1 MLPSIP
7 QGRPNSERQKMFA
20 VIKTGGKQ
28 YRVAAND
35 VLKIEK
41 IAGEVGDLVE
51 IGQVLAHGEGDN
63 VVLGAPFVDGAL
75 VTAEVV
81 AQGRAATVIAFKKR
95 RRQNSKRRRGHRQ
108 YETTVRI
115 DEILIGGAKPSK
127 KAAAKKE
134 TVKEAAA
141 EAAPAPKKAK
151 APAAE
156 AAPVAGIA
164 DLEPKAK
171 PAKAKAAKADVVD
184 DISLISGVGPVLK
197 EKLTEAGYGTLA
209 SISKLKKADIAKLD
223 EELSLGGRIE
233 REEWVA
239 QAKELLAGKP
249 PRAQVDKD
257 AAAGKES
264 E

>member
-1 MLPSIP
+1 
-7 QGRPNSERQKMFA
+7 MFA

-28 YRVAAND
+28 YRVVAND

-41 IAGEVGDLVE
+41 VAGEVGDMVE
-51 IGQVLAHGEGDN
+51 IGYVLAHGEGD
-63 VVLGAPFVDGAL
+63 VVTFGAPFVDGAL

-81 AQGRAATVIAFKKR
+81 AQGRAKTVIAFKKR
-95 RRQNSKRRRGHRQ
+95 RRQNSRRRHGHRQ

-115 DEILIGGAKPSK
+115 DEILLGGAKPAK
-127 KAAAKKE
+127 KVAAKPA
-134 TVKEAAA
+134 KEAAA
-141 EAAPAPKKAK
+141 EAAPAPAKKAK
-151 APAAE
+151 APATE
-156 AAPVAGIA
+156 AAPVAALA

-171 PAKAKAAKADVVD
+171 PAKAKAAKPEVVD
-184 DISLISGVGPVLK
+184 DISLISGIGPVLK
-197 EKLTEAGYGTLA
+197 DKMTEAGYATLT

-223 EELSLGGRIE
+223 EELGLGGRIE
-233 REEWVA
+233 RDEWVA

>member
-1 MLPSIP
+1 
-7 QGRPNSERQKMFA
+7 MFA

-28 YRVAAND
+28 YRVVAND

-41 IAGEVGDLVE
+41 VAGEVGDMVE
-51 IGQVLAHGEGDN
+51 IGYVLAHGEGD
-63 VVLGAPFVDGAL
+63 VVTFGAPFVDGAL

-81 AQGRAATVIAFKKR
+81 AQGRAKTVIAFKKR
-95 RRQNSKRRRGHRQ
+95 RRQNSRRRHGHRQ

-115 DEILIGGAKPSK
+115 DEILLGGAKPSK
-127 KAAAKKE
+127 KAAAKPAKE
-134 TVKEAAA
+134 VAA
-141 EAAPAPKKAK
+141 EAAPAPAKKAK

-156 AAPVAGIA
+156 AAPVAALA

-171 PAKAKAAKADVVD
+171 PAKAKAAKPEVVD
-184 DISLISGVGPVLK
+184 DISLISGIGPVLK
-197 EKLTEAGYGTLA
+197 DKMTEAGYATLT

-223 EELSLGGRIE
+223 EELGLGGRIE
-233 REEWVA
+233 RDEWVA